1 MSARPDNSRPQNDDL
16 DRKGLTAHYE
26 LDGSFSDISGRYQH
40 GRMIAGDPTFDIGQ
54 IGRAAT
60 FDGDTEVSFG
70 NVASFDRADPFS
82 LAVWMRPRGNLP
94 IAGFQ
99 KLDGPEH
106 RRGFEWRFDDF
117 ALFDIQRWAGRLTI
131 TIASDPPA
139 NAIKVRTR
147 ERIKFGEWNHVVM
160 SYDGSGK
167 ARGLA
172 IYVNGERL
180 AVDVVQDAL
189 AGPIR
194 TDAPLT
200 LGRARARAVVHRS
213 DRRPSSLQPRPDRG
227 RGRRSG
233 DSLQG
238 RARSSP
244 ASTASAPRIRRS
256 TCANTSST
264 TRPLPRCAQPRASSK
279 RCRNRKMQRRSRFRR
294 RW

>member
-1 MSARPDNSRPQNDDL
+1 
-16 DRKGLTAHYE
+16 
-26 LDGSFSDISGRYQH
+26 
-40 GRMIAGDPTFDIGQ
+40 MIAGDPTFDVGQ

-70 NVASFDRADPFS
+70 NVASFDRTDPFS

-94 IAGFQ
+94 IAVFQ
-99 KLDGPEH
+99 KLDDPRAPPRVRVAV
-106 RRGFEWRFDDF
+106 RRLRALRHSAVGGTPDDHDRRPS
-117 ALFDIQRWAGRLTI
+117 A
-131 TIASDPPA
+131 PA

-200 LGRARARAVVHRS
+200 LGRGGARTAVRS
-213 DRRPSSLQPRPDRG
+213 V
-227 RGRRSG
+227 RSTTCV
-233 DSLQG
+233 
-238 RARSSP
+238 
-244 ASTASAPRIRRS
+244 STA
-256 TCANTSST
+256 
-264 TRPLPRCAQPRASSK
+264 AS
-279 RCRNRKMQRRSRFRR
+279 
-294 RW
+294 